1 MNVLKMFS
9 VSLNMFQKT
18 SLFNIGKI
26 LRVSYILQC
35 ITPEKQITTKY
46 EILAKQVKL
55 VANRTGD

>member
-1 MNVLKMFS
+1 MFS